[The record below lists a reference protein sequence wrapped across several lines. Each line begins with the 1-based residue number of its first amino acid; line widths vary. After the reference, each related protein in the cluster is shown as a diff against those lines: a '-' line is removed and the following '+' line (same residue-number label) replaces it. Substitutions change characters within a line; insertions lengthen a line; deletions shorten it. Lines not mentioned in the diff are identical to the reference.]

1 MLSIG
6 RERCTAIRSAQG
18 ADVKCYVQ
26 AANVG
31 SNPAQKPANPARDDV
46 SDLPNP
52 FSGNP
57 ANEAAT
63 KVCCIDSSMSSTHAY
78 SSMSQTS

>member
-1 MLSIG
+1 M
-6 RERCTAIRSAQG
+6 
-18 ADVKCYVQ
+18 Q

-63 KVCCIDSSMSSTHAY
+63 KVCCIDSSMCTALISARPASKAQQHCLHYPIY
-78 SSMSQTS
+78 S

>member
-1 MLSIG
+1 M
-6 RERCTAIRSAQG
+6 
-18 ADVKCYVQ
+18 Q
-26 AANVG
+26 APNVG

-63 KVCCIDSSMSSTHAY
+63 KVCCIHRCADETD
-78 SSMSQTS
+78 

>member
-1 MLSIG
+1 MCS
-6 RERCTAIRSAQG
+6 
-18 ADVKCYVQ
+18 VQ

-57 ANEAAT
+57 INEAAT
-63 KVCCIDSSMSSTHAY
+63 KVCWIHSSTQSIHHPLR
-78 SSMSQTS
+78 QTDQQAQQDCPQPWTCN